1 MLKNDWKIL
10 IENLLKKVVKII
22 KHMKCQKV
30 VINICIIESEW
41 KDKITLISWRKK
53 KTRKTKERELNIS
66 FDN

>member
-10 IENLLKKVVKII
+10 IENLLKKVVKIEKNI

-30 VINICIIESEW
+30 VINICIIEE
-41 KDKITLISWRKK
+41 KRDKILITFISWRKK
-53 KTRKTKERELNIS
+53 REKELNIS